1 MSDKL
6 QFVVDPAMCAL
17 RERRQTEV
25 CRTFS
30 KEIKTMLL
38 RHLLLL
44 VVFLIC
50 GTIGIAMA
58 FKGGDIAIAAK
69 DFDIVILQGRV
80 IDPESKLDAVRNIGI
95 SEGKVQTIT
104 TRALNGR
111 SVFDAKGLVVAPGF
125 IDLHEH
131 GQIPES
137 YRAQAMDGVTSSFEL
152 EVGTAD
158 VDRWYAEREGKAA
171 VNFGVSI
178 GHIPVRMVVMNDKG
192 EWLPSGPAAS
202 RAATEAEIEE
212 LKKRIEHGLMRG
224 AVAVGFGPAYTPAA
238 SHWEVMEMF
247 RVAVKHNASCH
258 VHLRE
263 AREPAIGALGE
274 VIAAAVITGAPLHVV
289 HINSTG
295 TQWTPRLLQIIG
307 EARSRGLDVTTECYP
322 YTAGMTRIESALFD
336 EGFQRRLGV
345 DYKDLQ
351 WPETGERLTPE
362 TFARYRKQ
370 GGGVI
375 IFSNTDEMV
384 RVAVKSP
391 LTMIASD
398 GIAFQNGK
406 GHPRAAGTYS
416 RILARYVREEKS
428 LTLMDAINKMSLMP
442 ARRLERRTPAMKNK
456 GRIRV
461 GADADI
467 VVFDAD
473 RVTDRATYE
482 RPTEYSE
489 GFKYVLVN
497 GVAVVK
503 DGKLQEGVAAGR
515 AVRAPMK

>member
-1 MSDKL
+1 MKTGN
-6 QFVVDPAMCAL
+6 AN
-17 RERRQTEV
+17 
-25 CRTFS
+25 RTTLFKPPGS
-30 KEIKTMLL
+30 FHAIG
-38 RHLLLL
+38 
-44 VVFLIC
+44 VALIC
-50 GTIGIAMA
+50 LSIAVVVG
-58 FKGGDIAIAAK
+58 FRRSAAPVAAQN
-69 DFDIVILQGRV
+69 FDLVILNGRV
-80 IDPESKLDAVRNIGI
+80 IDPESKLDAVRNIGVRDGRI
-95 SEGKVQTIT
+95 QAVT
-104 TRALNGR
+104 TKPLNGR
-111 SVFDAKGLVVAPGF
+111 TTIDAKGLVVAPGF

-131 GQIPES
+131 GQIPEN

-178 GHIPVRMVVMNDKG
+178 GHIPTRMAVMNDKG
-192 EWLPSGPAAS
+192 EWLPSGPAAT
-202 RAATEAEIEE
+202 RPATEAEIDE
-212 LKKRIEHGLMRG
+212 LKKRIERGLNRG

-238 SHWEVMEMF
+238 SHWEIQEMF
-247 RVAVKHNASCH
+247 RVAAKNNAPSH

-274 VIAAAVITGAPLHVV
+274 VIAAAAITGAPLHVV

-336 EGFQRRLGV
+336 EGFQQRLGV

-384 RVAVKSP
+384 RVAVTSP

-406 GHPRAAGTYS
+406 GHPRAAGTYA
-416 RILARYVREEKS
+416 RILAQYVRKEKS
-428 LTLMDAINKMSLMP
+428 LSLTDAINKMSLMP
-442 ARRLERRTPAMKNK
+442 AQRLERRAPVMKNK
-456 GRIRV
+456 GRIKV

-473 RVTDRATYE
+473 RVTDKATYD

-489 GFKYVLVN
+489 GFKHVLIN

-503 DGKLQEGVAAGR
+503 DGKLQEGLTPGR
-515 AVRAPMK
+515 AIRAPIK

>member
-1 MSDKL
+1 
-6 QFVVDPAMCAL
+6 V
-17 RERRQTEV
+17 
-25 CRTFS
+25 
-30 KEIKTMLL
+30 
-38 RHLLLL
+38 
-44 VVFLIC
+44 
-50 GTIGIAMA
+50 TI
-58 FKGGDIAIAAK
+58 
-69 DFDIVILQGRV
+69 
-80 IDPESKLDAVRNIGI
+80 DAR
-95 SEGKVQTIT
+95 
-104 TRALNGR
+104 
-111 SVFDAKGLVVAPGF
+111 GLVVAPGF

-131 GQIPES
+131 GQISEN

-158 VDRWYAEREGKAA
+158 VDRWYAEREGKAE

-178 GHIPVRMVVMNDKG
+178 GHIPVRMAVMGDKG

-202 RAATEAEIEE
+202 RAATDAEIEE
-212 LKKRIEHGLMRG
+212 MKKRIERGLNRG
-224 AVAVGFGPAYTPAA
+224 AVAVGFGLAYTPAA
-238 SHWEVMEMF
+238 SHWEIQEMF
-247 RVAVKHNASCH
+247 RVAGKHNASCH

-274 VIAAAVITGAPLHVV
+274 VIAATAITGAPLHVV

-295 TQWTPRLLQIIG
+295 TQWTPRLLQIIS

-336 EGFQRRLGV
+336 EGFQQRLGV
-345 DYKDLQ
+345 EHKDLM

-375 IFSNTDEMV
+375 IFSNTDEMA
-384 RVAVKSP
+384 RVAVISP

-398 GIAFQNGK
+398 GIAYQNGK

-416 RILARYVREEKS
+416 RILAQYVRREKALS
-428 LTLMDAINKMSLMP
+428 LMDAINKMSLAP
-442 ARRLERRTPAMKNK
+442 ARRLERRAPVMRNK
-456 GRIRV
+456 GRIKV

-467 VVFDAD
+467 VLFDAD

-489 GFKYVLVN
+489 GFKYVLIN

-503 DGKLQEGVAAGR
+503 DGKLQEGVRPGR
-515 AVRAPMK
+515 AIRATIQ

>member
-1 MSDKL
+1 MGKANANRTTLFKPAGSL
-6 QFVVDPAMCAL
+6 NAIGLALVCLSIAVVAG
-17 RERRQTEV
+17 
-25 CRTFS
+25 FS
-30 KEIKTMLL
+30 
-38 RHLLLL
+38 RGAAP
-44 VVFLIC
+44 VVV
-50 GTIGIAMA
+50 
-58 FKGGDIAIAAK
+58 K
-69 DFDIVILQGRV
+69 DFDLVILNGRV
-80 IDPESKLDAVRNIGI
+80 IDPESKLDAVRNVGVNA
-95 SEGKVQTIT
+95 GKIITVTPKPLTGRVTI
-104 TRALNGR
+104 
-111 SVFDAKGLVVAPGF
+111 DAQGLVVAPGF
-125 IDLHEH
+125 VDLHEH
-131 GQIPES
+131 GQIPEN

-178 GHIPVRMVVMNDKG
+178 GHIPTRMVVMNDKG
-192 EWLPSGPAAS
+192 EWLPGGPAATN
-202 RAATEAEIEE
+202 RATEAEIEE
-212 LKKRIEHGLMRG
+212 LKKRIGHGLDRG
-224 AVAVGFGPAYTPAA
+224 AVAVGFGPAYTPSA
-238 SHWEVMEMF
+238 SHWEIQEMF
-247 RVAVKHNASCH
+247 RVAAKNNASCH

-274 VIAAAVITGAPLHVV
+274 VIAAAAITGAPLHVV

-336 EGFQRRLGV
+336 EGFQQRLGV
-345 DYKDLQ
+345 DHKDLQ

-384 RVAVKSP
+384 RVAVTSP

-398 GIAFQNGK
+398 GIAYQNGK
-406 GHPRAAGTYS
+406 GHPRAAGTYA
-416 RILARYVREEKS
+416 RILSQYVRKEKS
-428 LTLMDAINKMSLMP
+428 LSLMDAINKMSLMP
-442 ARRLERRTPAMKNK
+442 ARRLERRAPVMKNK
-456 GRIRV
+456 GRIRA

-473 RVTDRATYE
+473 RVTDKATYE
-482 RPTEYSE
+482 RPTEYSD
-489 GFKYVLVN
+489 GFKYVLIN
-497 GVAVVK
+497 GVEVVK
-503 DGKLQEGVAAGR
+503 DGKLRESITPGR
-515 AVRAPMK
+515 ALRAPIK

>member
-1 MSDKL
+1 MRTTQLHRLSL
-6 QFVVDPAMCAL
+6 LFVSLTCSAI
-17 RERRQTEV
+17 
-25 CRTFS
+25 S
-30 KEIKTMLL
+30 
-38 RHLLLL
+38 
-44 VVFLIC
+44 VV
-50 GTIGIAMA
+50 IG
-58 FKGGDIAIAAK
+58 FKRDHVAGAPK
-69 DFDIVILQGRV
+69 DYDIVILQGRV
-80 IDPESKLDAVRNIGI
+80 IDPESKLDAVRNIGV
-95 SEGKVQTIT
+95 S
-104 TRALNGR
+104 NGR
-111 SVFDAKGLVVAPGF
+111 IETVTSKALTGRVTIDAKGLVVAPGF

-131 GQIPES
+131 GQIPEN

-158 VDRWYAEREGKAA
+158 IDRWYAEREGKTL
-171 VNFGVSI
+171 VNYGVSV
-178 GHIPVRMVVMNDKG
+178 GHIPTRMAVMSDKG
-192 EWLPSGPAAS
+192 EWLPSGPAAT
-202 RAATEAEIEE
+202 RRATEAEIDE
-212 LKKRIEHGLMRG
+212 LKKRIEHGLNRG

-238 SHWEVMEMF
+238 SNWEIQEMF
-247 RVAVKHNASCH
+247 RMAAKNNATCH

-274 VIAAAVITGAPLHVV
+274 VIAAAAITGAPLHVV
-289 HINSTG
+289 HVNSTG

-307 EARSRGLDVTTECYP
+307 EARSRGMDITTECYP

-336 EGFQRRLGV
+336 EGFQERLGV

-362 TFARYRKQ
+362 SFARYRKQ

-384 RVAVKSP
+384 RVAVTSP

-406 GHPRAAGTYS
+406 GHPRGAGTYS
-416 RILARYVREEKS
+416 RILAQYVRKEKS
-428 LTLMDAINKMSLMP
+428 MSLMDAIRKMSLMP
-442 ARRLERRTPAMKNK
+442 AQRLERRATVMKNK
-456 GRIRV
+456 GRIKV

-467 VVFDAD
+467 VVFDEN

-489 GFKYVLVN
+489 GFKHVLIN

-503 DGKLQEGVAAGR
+503 DGKLQEGIAPGR
-515 AVRAPMK
+515 ALRAQIK

>member
-1 MSDKL
+1 M
-6 QFVVDPAMCAL
+6 
-17 RERRQTEV
+17 RR
-25 CRTFS
+25 
-30 KEIKTMLL
+30 KTILCLSLL
-38 RHLLLL
+38 S
-44 VVFLIC
+44 VFLIC
-50 GTIGIAMA
+50 LAVVLKSADT
-58 FKGGDIAIAAK
+58 AAK
-69 DFDIVILQGRV
+69 DFDLIILNGRV
-80 IDPESKLDAVRNIGI
+80 IDPESKLDAMRNVGV
-95 SEGKVQTIT
+95 SDGKIQTIT
-104 TRALNGR
+104 TKALGGR
-111 SVFDAKGLVVAPGF
+111 VAIDARGLVVAPGF

-131 GQIPES
+131 GQIPEN

-158 VDRWYAEREGKAA
+158 IDRWYAEREGKAA

-178 GHIPVRMVVMNDKG
+178 GHIPTRMAVMNDKG

-202 RAATEAEIEE
+202 RAATGAEIEE
-212 LKKRIEHGLMRG
+212 MKKRIERGLNRG

-238 SHWEVMEMF
+238 SHWEIQEMF
-247 RVAVKHNASCH
+247 RVAAKNQASCH

-274 VIAAAVITGAPLHVV
+274 VIAAAAITGAPLHVV

-295 TQWTPRLLQIIG
+295 TQWTPRLLQIIS

-336 EGFQRRLGV
+336 EGFQQRLGV
-345 DYKDLQ
+345 EHKDLM

-362 TFARYRKQ
+362 SFARYRKQ

-384 RVAVKSP
+384 RVAVTSP

-398 GIAFQNGK
+398 GIAYQNGK

-416 RILARYVREEKS
+416 RILAQYVRKEKALS
-428 LTLMDAINKMSLMP
+428 LMDAINKMSLAP
-442 ARRLERRTPAMKNK
+442 ARRLERRAPAMKNK
-456 GRIRV
+456 GRIKA

-482 RPTEYSE
+482 KPAEHSE

-503 DGKLQEGVAAGR
+503 DGKLQESVVAGR
-515 AVRAPMK
+515 AVRAPIK

>member
-1 MSDKL
+1 M
-6 QFVVDPAMCAL
+6 
-17 RERRQTEV
+17 
-25 CRTFS
+25 
-30 KEIKTMLL
+30 
-38 RHLLLL
+38 
-44 VVFLIC
+44 
-50 GTIGIAMA
+50 
-58 FKGGDIAIAAK
+58 
-69 DFDIVILQGRV
+69 

-95 SEGKVQTIT
+95 SGGKIQTIT
-104 TRALNGR
+104 TKPLTGRAQI
-111 SVFDAKGLVVAPGF
+111 DAKGLVVAPGF

-131 GQIPES
+131 GQIPEN

-212 LKKRIEHGLMRG
+212 MKKRIEHGLNRG
-224 AVAVGFGPAYTPAA
+224 AVAVGFGLAYTPAA
-238 SHWEVMEMF
+238 SHWEIQEMF
-247 RVAVKHNASCH
+247 RVAAKNQASCH

-274 VIAAAVITGAPLHVV
+274 VIAAAAITSAPLHVV

-307 EARSRGLDVTTECYP
+307 EARLRGLDVTTECYP
-322 YTAGMTRIESALFD
+322 YTAGMTRIESALFE
-336 EGFQRRLGV
+336 EGFQQRLGV
-345 DYKDLQ
+345 EHKDLM

-384 RVAVKSP
+384 RVAVTSP

-398 GIAFQNGK
+398 GIAYQNGK

-416 RILARYVREEKS
+416 RILAQYVRKEKS
-428 LTLMDAINKMSLMP
+428 LSLMDAINKMSLMP
-442 ARRLERRTPAMKNK
+442 ARRLERRAPAMRNK
-456 GRIRV
+456 GRIKL

-473 RVTDRATYE
+473 HVTDRATYE
-482 RPTEYSE
+482 KPAEYSE
-489 GFKYVLVN
+489 GFKYVLIN

-503 DGKLQEGVAAGR
+503 DGALHEGVTPGR
-515 AVRAPMK
+515 AIRAPVK

>member
-1 MSDKL
+1 MSPHRL
-6 QFVVDPAMCAL
+6 
-17 RERRQTEV
+17 
-25 CRTFS
+25 S
-30 KEIKTMLL
+30 
-38 RHLLLL
+38 LLLALL
-44 VVFLIC
+44 VC
-50 GTIGIAMA
+50 CAIGFAA
-58 FKGGDIAIAAK
+58 SFNRDSAPIAAQS
-69 DFDIVILQGRV
+69 FDIVILNGRV
-80 IDPESKLDAVRNIGI
+80 IDPETKLDAVRNIGV
-95 SEGKVQTIT
+95 SGGKVQTVT
-104 TRALNGR
+104 TKSLTGRAT
-111 SVFDAKGLVVAPGF
+111 FDAKGLVVAPGF

-131 GQIPES
+131 GQIPEN

-158 VDRWYAEREGKAA
+158 VDRWYAEREGKSL

-178 GHIPVRMVVMNDKG
+178 GHIPTRMAVMDDKG

-202 RAATEAEIEE
+202 RAATDGEIEE
-212 LKKRIEHGLMRG
+212 LKRRIERGLNRG

-238 SHWEVMEMF
+238 SHWEIMEMF
-247 RVAVKHNASCH
+247 RVAARNGASCH

-263 AREPAIGALGE
+263 AREAAIGALGE
-274 VIAAAVITGAPLHVV
+274 VIAAATITGAPLHVV

-295 TQWTPRLLQIIG
+295 TQWTPRLLQIIT
-307 EARSRGLDVTTECYP
+307 EARSRNLDVTTECYP

-345 DYKDLQ
+345 EHKDLM

-362 TFARYRKQ
+362 TFARYRQQ

-384 RVAVKSP
+384 RAAVLSP

-416 RILARYVREEKS
+416 RILAQYVRKERS
-428 LTLMDAINKMSLMP
+428 LGLMDAINKMSLMP
-442 ARRLERRTPAMKNK
+442 AQRLERRAPVMKNK

-467 VVFDAD
+467 VVFDAE
-473 RVTDRATYE
+473 RVTDKATYE

-489 GFKYVLVN
+489 GFKYVLIN
-497 GVAVVK
+497 GAVVVK
-503 DGKLQEGVAAGR
+503 DGKLQEGLAPGR
-515 AVRAPMK
+515 ALRAPVK

>member
-1 MSDKL
+1 MGAAIAI
-6 QFVVDPAMCAL
+6 P
-17 RERRQTEV
+17 EV
-25 CRTFS
+25 
-30 KEIKTMLL
+30 KEMKTMSLRRSSLL
-38 RHLLLL
+38 FLFL
-44 VVFLIC
+44 VCCAIVVLP
-50 GTIGIAMA
+50 G
-58 FKGGDIAIAAK
+58 FKRIQVAIAAK
-69 DFDIVILQGRV
+69 DYDTVILNGRV
-80 IDPESKLDAVRNIGI
+80 IDPESKLDAVRNLGI
-95 SEGKVQTIT
+95 SDGRIQTIT
-104 TRALNGR
+104 TKALAGR
-111 SVFDAKGLVVAPGF
+111 VVFDAKGLVVAPGF

-131 GQIPES
+131 GQVPEN

-178 GHIPVRMVVMNDKG
+178 GHIPVRMVVMNDQG
-192 EWLPSGPAAS
+192 EWLPSGPAAA

-212 LKKRIEHGLMRG
+212 LKKRIERGLNRG

-238 SHWEVMEMF
+238 SHWEIQEMF
-247 RVAVKHNASCH
+247 RGAAKHHASCH

-274 VIAAAVITGAPLHVV
+274 VIAAAAITGAPLHVV

-307 EARSRGLDVTTECYP
+307 EARGRGLDVTTECYP

-336 EGFQRRLGV
+336 AGFQQRLGV
-345 DYKDLQ
+345 DYKDLM

-362 TFARYRKQ
+362 TFARYRRQ

-384 RVAVKSP
+384 RVAVTSP

-416 RILARYVREEKS
+416 RILAQYVRQEKA
-428 LTLMDAINKMSLMP
+428 LALPDAINKMSLMP
-442 ARRLERRTPAMKNK
+442 AQRLERRTPAMKNK

-467 VVFDAD
+467 VVFDPE
-473 RVTDRATYE
+473 RVADRATYE

-503 DGKLQEGVAAGR
+503 DGKLQEGVLPGR
-515 AVRAPMK
+515 AVRAPIK

>member
-1 MSDKL
+1 MTGSATLNHGEKMKAGNANRIGSYL
-6 QFVVDPAMCAL
+6 AIGLAVIAVVAGFRRGASPA
-17 RERRQTEV
+17 
-25 CRTFS
+25 
-30 KEIKTMLL
+30 
-38 RHLLLL
+38 
-44 VVFLIC
+44 
-50 GTIGIAMA
+50 
-58 FKGGDIAIAAK
+58 AAE
-69 DFDIVILQGRV
+69 DFDLVILNGRV
-80 IDPESKLDAVRNIGI
+80 IDPESRLDAVRNVGVKAGKIGA
-95 SEGKVQTIT
+95 VT
-104 TRALNGR
+104 TKPLTGR
-111 SVFDAKGLVVAPGF
+111 VTMDAKGLVVAPGF

-131 GQIPES
+131 GQIPEN

-178 GHIPVRMVVMNDKG
+178 GHIPSRMVVMNDKG

-202 RAATEAEIEE
+202 RAATDAEIEE
-212 LKKRIEHGLMRG
+212 LKKRIEHGLNRG

-238 SHWEVMEMF
+238 SHWEIQEMF
-247 RVAVKHNASCH
+247 RVAAKIGASCH

-263 AREPAIGALGE
+263 AREPAIGALGD
-274 VIAAAVITGAPLHVV
+274 VIAAAAITGAPLHVV

-295 TQWTPRLLQIIG
+295 TQWTPKLLQIIG
-307 EARSRGLDVTTECYP
+307 EARSRGMDVTTECYP

-336 EGFQRRLGV
+336 EGFQQRLGV
-345 DYKDLQ
+345 DHKDLQ

-384 RVAVKSP
+384 GVAVKSP

-398 GIAFQNGK
+398 GIAYQNGK

-416 RILARYVREEKS
+416 RILAQYVRKEKALS
-428 LTLMDAINKMSLMP
+428 LTDAINKMSLM
-442 ARRLERRTPAMKNK
+442 AAQRLERRAPVMRNK
-456 GRIRV
+456 GRIKA

-473 RVTDRATYE
+473 RVTDKSTYE
-482 RPTEYSE
+482 RPADYSE
-489 GFKYVLVN
+489 GFKFVLVN

-503 DGKLQEGVAAGR
+503 DGKLQESITPGR
-515 AVRAPMK
+515 ALRAPVK

>member
-1 MSDKL
+1 M
-6 QFVVDPAMCAL
+6 
-17 RERRQTEV
+17 RR
-25 CRTFS
+25 
-30 KEIKTMLL
+30 KTLL
-38 RHLLLL
+38 RLPLL
-44 VVFLIC
+44 FGALI
-50 GTIGIAMA
+50 GS
-58 FKGGDIAIAAK
+58 AIAGAIVLK
-69 DFDIVILQGRV
+69 SAATAARDFDIVILNGRV
-80 IDPESKLDAVRNIGI
+80 IDPESKLDAVRNIGV
-95 SEGKVQTIT
+95 SGGKIQTIT
-104 TRALNGR
+104 TKPLTGRAQI
-111 SVFDAKGLVVAPGF
+111 DAKGLVVAPGF

-131 GQIPES
+131 GQIPEN

-158 VDRWYAEREGKAA
+158 VDRWYAEREGKAV

-178 GHIPVRMVVMNDKG
+178 GHIPARMAVMNDKG
-192 EWLPSGPAAS
+192 ALLPNGPAAS

-212 LKKRIEHGLMRG
+212 LKRRIERGLNRG

-238 SHWEVMEMF
+238 SQWEIQEMF
-247 RVAVKHNASCH
+247 RVAAKNQASCH

-263 AREPAIGALGE
+263 ARELAIGALGE
-274 VIAAAVITGAPLHVV
+274 VIAATAITGAPLHVV
-289 HINSTG
+289 HINSSG
-295 TQWTPRLLQIIG
+295 AQWTPRLLQIIG

-336 EGFQRRLGV
+336 EGFQKRLNV
-345 DYKDLQ
+345 EHKDLM

-362 TFARYRKQ
+362 SFARYRKQ

-375 IFSNTDEMV
+375 VFSNTDEMV
-384 RVAVKSP
+384 RVAVVSP

-398 GIAFQNGK
+398 GIAYQNGK

-416 RILARYVREEKS
+416 RILAQYVRKEKALS
-428 LTLMDAINKMSLMP
+428 LMDAINKMSLAP
-442 ARRLERRTPAMKNK
+442 ARRLERRAPVMKNK
-456 GRIRV
+456 GRIKV

-482 RPTEYSE
+482 RPTEHSE
-489 GFKYVLVN
+489 GFKYVLVS

-503 DGKLQEGVAAGR
+503 DGDLQEGVVAGR
-515 AVRAPMK
+515 AIRAPIK

>member
-1 MSDKL
+1 MLFKPLKSIYAIGL
-6 QFVVDPAMCAL
+6 ALACCSIAVVAGFRKDSA
-17 RERRQTEV
+17 T
-25 CRTFS
+25 
-30 KEIKTMLL
+30 
-38 RHLLLL
+38 
-44 VVFLIC
+44 VVVE
-50 GTIGIAMA
+50 
-58 FKGGDIAIAAK
+58 
-69 DFDIVILQGRV
+69 DFDLVILNGRA
-80 IDPESKLDAVRNIGI
+80 IDPESKLDAVRNVGVKA
-95 SEGKVQTIT
+95 GKVMTVTQKPLTGRMTI
-104 TRALNGR
+104 
-111 SVFDAKGLVVAPGF
+111 DAKGLVVAPGF

-131 GQIPES
+131 GQIPEN

-178 GHIPVRMVVMNDKG
+178 GHIPTRMVVMNDKG

-202 RAATEAEIEE
+202 KVATESEIEE
-212 LKKRIEHGLMRG
+212 LKKRIERGLERG
-224 AVAVGFGPAYTPAA
+224 AVAVGFGPAYTPSA
-238 SHWEVMEMF
+238 SHWEIQEMF
-247 RVAVKHNASCH
+247 RVASKYNASCH

-263 AREPAIGALGE
+263 AREPAVGALGE
-274 VIAAAVITGAPLHVV
+274 VIAAAAITGAPLHVV

-336 EGFQRRLGV
+336 EGFQQRLGV
-345 DYKDLQ
+345 EHKDLQ

-384 RVAVKSP
+384 RAAVISP

-398 GIAFQNGK
+398 GIAYQNGK

-416 RILARYVREEKS
+416 RVLAKYVREEKS
-428 LTLMDAINKMSLMP
+428 LGLADAINKMSLMP
-442 ARRLERRTPAMKNK
+442 ARRLERRAPVMKNK
-456 GRIRV
+456 GRIKA

-467 VVFDAD
+467 VVFDPD

-482 RPTEYSE
+482 RPTEFSE
-489 GFKYVLVN
+489 GFKYVLIN

-503 DGKLQEGVAAGR
+503 EGKLQEGVTPGR
-515 AVRAPMK
+515 ALRAPIK

>member
-1 MSDKL
+1 MMRK
-6 QFVVDPAMCAL
+6 MTL
-17 RERRQTEV
+17 R
-25 CRTFS
+25 
-30 KEIKTMLL
+30 LL
-38 RHLLLL
+38 SLLIAVLAGC
-44 VVFLIC
+44 VID
-50 GTIGIAMA
+50 GAITTGMNEAAMA
-58 FKGGDIAIAAK
+58 ARDY
-69 DFDIVILQGRV
+69 DIVILNGRV
-80 IDPESKLDAVRNIGI
+80 INPESKLDAARNIGV
-95 SEGKVQTIT
+95 SDGKIQAVTAG
-104 TRALNGR
+104 ALNGR
-111 SVFDAKGLVVAPGF
+111 VTFDAQGLVVAPGF

-131 GQIPES
+131 GQIPEN

-158 VDRWYAEREGKAA
+158 IDRWYAEREGKAA
-171 VNFGVSI
+171 VNFGVSV
-178 GHIPVRMVVMNDKG
+178 GHIPTRMVVMGDKG

-212 LKKRIEHGLMRG
+212 MKKRIERGLNRG

-238 SHWEVMEMF
+238 SIWEIQEMF
-247 RVAVKHNASCH
+247 RVAAKHNASCH

-274 VIAAAVITGAPLHVV
+274 VVAAAVVTGAPLHVV

-307 EARSRGLDVTTECYP
+307 EARARGLDVTTECYP
-322 YTAGMTRIESALFD
+322 YIAGMTRIESALFD
-336 EGFQRRLGV
+336 EGFQQRLGV
-345 DYKDLQ
+345 EHKDLM

-384 RVAVKSP
+384 RVAVLSP

-406 GHPRAAGTYS
+406 GHPRAAGTYA
-416 RILARYVREEKS
+416 RILAQYVRQEKS
-428 LTLMDAINKMSLMP
+428 LSLMDAINKMSLMP
-442 ARRLERRTPAMKNK
+442 AKRLERRAPVMKNK

-467 VVFDAD
+467 VVFDPD

-482 RPTEYSE
+482 RPTEHSE

-497 GVAVVK
+497 GVAMVK
-503 DGKLQEGVAAGR
+503 DGKLQEGVAPGR
-515 AVRAPMK
+515 AIRAPIK